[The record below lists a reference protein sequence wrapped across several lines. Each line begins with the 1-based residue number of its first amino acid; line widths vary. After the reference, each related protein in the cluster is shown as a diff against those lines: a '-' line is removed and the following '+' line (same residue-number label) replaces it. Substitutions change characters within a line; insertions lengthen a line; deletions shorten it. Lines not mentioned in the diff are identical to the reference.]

1 MTNVFSKALHKT
13 IKVNRIIG
21 KIVGSHPGPTLIFTA
36 GIHGN
41 EPSGIFA
48 LQQVLEELKEK
59 NTPIHGTIYALSGN
73 LTALEEG
80 TRYHHQ
86 DLNRI
91 WTSDRMHKI
100 NDGVF
105 NEDDKDILQ
114 QLDIYSTLS
123 TILKKES
130 GPFYFMDLHTTSS
143 ETIPFLTVNDS
154 LLNRAFTKQY
164 PIPIVLGI
172 EEYLEGPL
180 LSYINELGYVAFGFE
195 GGQHDDLSS
204 IENHIAFIYLS
215 LLYTES
221 IAIDTFN
228 FQKYHDILAKT
239 SVDTQDIFEIYFHY
253 KIKEEE
259 IFKMNPGFLNFQHIN
274 KGQELAKSNGSI
286 VYAEKSGRMLMPQ
299 YQNQGNDGFFSIRK
313 IPPIFLSLSKTLRNI
328 RFDRIL
334 AILPGIKWQTE
345 KHDAL
350 LVNRKITWL
359 FAKQFFHLMGYRS
372 REINKDYLL
381 VKNRE
386 FASRNEE
393 YKEVSWAKK

>member
-13 IKVNRIIG
+13 IQVNRIIS
-21 KIVGSHPGPTLIFTA
+21 KIEGSHPGPTLIFTA

-59 NTPIHGTIYALSGN
+59 NTPIHGNIYALSGN

-86 DLNRI
+86 DLNRM

-100 NDGVF
+100 NDGDF
-105 NEDDKDILQ
+105 NEEDKDTLQ
-114 QLDIYSTLS
+114 QLDIYSTIS
-123 TILKKES
+123 NILKNEK

-204 IENHIAFIYLS
+204 IENHVAFIYLS
-215 LLYTES
+215 LLYSES
-221 IAIDTFN
+221 ISKEHFN
-228 FQKYHDILAKT
+228 FQKHFDILAKT
-239 SVDTQDIFEIYFHY
+239 SVDSRDIYEIYYHY
-253 KIKEEE
+253 KIKKEET
-259 IFKMNPGFLNFQHIN
+259 FVMNPGFLNFQHIN

-299 YQNQGNDGFFSIRK
+299 YQNQGDDGFFSIRK
-313 IPPIFLSLSKTLRNI
+313 IPPIFLSLSKTFRNI

-350 LVNRKITWL
+350 LVNRKIAWL

-393 YKEVSWAKK
+393 YKDVSWAKK

>member
-13 IKVNRIIG
+13 IQVNRIIG
-21 KIVGSHPGPTLIFTA
+21 KIEGSQPGPTLIFTA

-86 DLNRI
+86 DLNRM

-100 NDGVF
+100 NDGEL
-105 NEDDKDILQ
+105 NEEDKDTVQ
-114 QLDIYSTLS
+114 QLDICNSIN
-123 TILKKES
+123 TILENEK

-228 FQKYHDILAKT
+228 YQKHYDILAKT
-239 SVDTQDIFEIYFHY
+239 SVDSQDIFEIYFHY
-253 KIKEEE
+253 KIKKEET
-259 IFKMNPGFLNFQHIN
+259 FKMNPGFLNFQHIH

-286 VYAEKSGRMLMPQ
+286 IYAEKSGRMLMPQ
-299 YQNQGNDGFFSIRK
+299 YQSQGDDGFFSIRK
-313 IPPIFLSLSKTLRNI
+313 IPPVFLRLSKTLRTI

-334 AILPGIKWQTE
+334 AILPGIRWQTD
-345 KHDAL
+345 KQDAL
-350 LVNRKITWL
+350 LVNRKIAWL

-372 REINKDYLL
+372 REISNDYLL

-386 FASRNEE
+386 VASRNED
-393 YKEVSWAKK
+393 YKEVSWANK